1 MRSSNRLSW
10 VLAIV
15 GILFVIVFLML
26 QKRQFKWETNYS
38 TYSDEPLVANFLTP
52 S

>member
-15 GILFVIVFLML
+15 GILFVIVFTAMNLL
-26 QKRQFKWETNYS
+26 A
-38 TYSDEPLVANFLTP
+38 ANFLTP